1 MKIIDMPSSFSSS
14 SVIYY
19 SSICGV
25 SLVILYYVYT
35 RFYGLFAIYNCL
47 TTNIWWKW
55 STNQWTSC
63 LKGPPQQCRNLDP
76 NGIYGFC
83 FDPEYYGVGVGE
95 PSGPYGYSCADWVF
109 QPDQCYPET
118 CELANTSK
126 RFGWCEERQRAY
138 RGTSCGPDKAYG
150 ISCQKWLWEA
160 PEKCPKK
167 CPAALPRCAAPKKVL
182 PKCATPTQDQ
192 CLCE

>member
-1 MKIIDMPSSFSSS
+1 
-14 SVIYY
+14 
-19 SSICGV
+19 
-25 SLVILYYVYT
+25 
-35 RFYGLFAIYNCL
+35 
-47 TTNIWWKW
+47 
-55 STNQWTSC
+55 
-63 LKGPPQQCRNLDP
+63 LDP

-95 PSGPYGYSCADWVF
+95 PNGPYGYSCADWVF

-118 CELANTSK
+118 CELANTSQ

-167 CPAALPRCAAPKKVL
+167 CPAALPRCAAPKKKL